1 MAKTEKKKATK
12 RTATK
17 RAPATSSKSSREK
30 KAAPKPKRASKK
42 SSKQAVRKTAVQAHN
57 TQGPQQAKRPKKQVE
72 RKQAKRSKR
81 KISFYFKVAGAVL
94 AAFLVTAFILS
105 LTDVFKIESVEIEST
120 AHVSQED
127 LYRLADVPEGVNLL
141 NINTGAIES
150 KMKQNP
156 WIESVTFVRKFPHAL
171 EIKVNEYAVKALV
184 PISSTQTVWALS
196 PKKTWIQPVDVA
208 SADTDSLVNA
218 SLSYAMDTGAFVITG
233 CDSDLSPRSGDACDS
248 DNVGCAYDFSE
259 GFSESLSSQ
268 IVRYDVPNTDGTCAT
283 LKNGIEISLGSTS
296 QLDSKEAIINQILNT
311 YANQITFINVRN
323 PAKPAYKKINA
334 DSVQPGTGTEG
345 KG

>member
-1 MAKTEKKKATK
+1 MAKAEKRKATK

-17 RAPATSSKSSREK
+17 RAPVSSSKSSREK
-30 KAAPKPKRASKK
+30 KAASKSKPATKKAPKKAVKQTRSRSQNKQSAPKTSRAKK
-42 SSKQAVRKTAVQAHN
+42 
-57 TQGPQQAKRPKKQVE
+57 QGDRAQAKRP
-72 RKQAKRSKR
+72 KR

-94 AAFLVTAFILS
+94 AALLLTAFILS
-105 LTDVFKIESVEIEST
+105 LTDVFKIESVDIEST

-127 LYRLADVPEGVNLL
+127 LYRLADVPEGANLL
-141 NINTGAIES
+141 NVNTGAIES

-171 EIKVNEYAVKALV
+171 EIKVSEYAVKALV

-218 SLSYAMDTGAFVITG
+218 SLSYAMDSGAFVITG
-233 CDSDLSPRSGDACDS
+233 CDSELTPRSGDACDN
-248 DNVGCAYDFSE
+248 DKVGCAYDFSA
-259 GFSESLSSQ
+259 GFSENLSSQ

-296 QLDSKEAIINQILNT
+296 QLDSKEAVINQLLNT
-311 YANQITFINVRN
+311 YENQITFINVRN
-323 PAKPAYKKINA
+323 PAKPAYKKVNA